1 MEEVLGWKLSVC
13 SVRAFRFPRSSR
25 LGGGFRRS
33 PCPGFLGSA
42 QGSYE
47 LPGSL
52 GNFARELKPTRAS
65 SSSRGPASKK
75 ARGNGPGFLGIAR
88 GVWGPTSRKCL
99 VGPFGGP
106 GGLFGRPAGVWGRLG
121 GLGGSW
127 ASWTRLGASWG
138 RLGAS
143 WGRLRAVLGPSWA
156 VLEAS
161 WAVLGSSWGRLGA
174 QAGRLGGQDNPKN
187 FAKTTHDASKM
198 PPRQPKIRFSPKKW
212 EKMSPSSSDGIFHSI
227 LVRFYLKNTSPNFE
241 KSLKIYWKNRHF

>member
-1 MEEVLGWKLSVC
+1 MC
-13 SVRAFRFPRSSR
+13 SVRAVRFARSSP

-33 PCPGFLGSA
+33 PCPGFLENA
-42 QGSYE
+42 QGSWE

-99 VGPFGGP
+99 VGLFGGL
-106 GGLFGRPAGVWGRLG
+106 GGLFGRPAGIWGRLG

-143 WGRLRAVLGPSWA
+143 WGRLSAVLGPSWA
-156 VLEAS
+156 VLGPS
-161 WAVLGSSWGRLGA
+161 WAVVERLGPSWGSLGPCWAIWGRLGTWD
-174 QAGRLGGQDNPKN
+174 RLG
-187 FAKTTHDASKM
+187 
-198 PPRQPKIRFSPKKW
+198 
-212 EKMSPSSSDGIFHSI
+212 PSRKLS
-227 LVRFYLKNTSPNFE
+227 
-241 KSLKIYWKNRHF
+241 

>member
-1 MEEVLGWKLSVC
+1 MFTDALSPVALARGGRIEGRFAITARPLRFGWSLGLALGAMEEVLGWKLSVC
-13 SVRAFRFPRSSR
+13 SVRAVRFARSSR

-52 GNFARELKPTRAS
+52 GNFVRELKPTRAS

-99 VGPFGGP
+99 VGLFGGL

-127 ASWTRLGASWG
+127 ASWTRLGASWR

-143 WGRLRAVLGPSWA
+143 GHVSGGVRART
-156 VLEAS
+156 
-161 WAVLGSSWGRLGA
+161 SWGVPRGLMNCPGA
-174 QAGRLGGQDNPKN
+174 
-187 FAKTTHDASKM
+187 
-198 PPRQPKIRFSPKKW
+198 
-212 EKMSPSSSDGIFHSI
+212 
-227 LVRFYLKNTSPNFE
+227 
-241 KSLKIYWKNRHF
+241 